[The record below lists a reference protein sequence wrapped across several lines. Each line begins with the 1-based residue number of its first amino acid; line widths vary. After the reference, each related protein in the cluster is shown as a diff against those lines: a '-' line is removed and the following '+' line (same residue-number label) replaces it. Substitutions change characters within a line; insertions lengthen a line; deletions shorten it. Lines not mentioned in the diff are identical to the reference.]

1 MSVYRS
7 FARVLDYPGC
17 EMPEQLNQC
26 ASELREL
33 MPECQEGVRRF
44 QELHRELGT
53 ARLQE
58 IYTSVFDMQSECTL
72 NLSYHLFGEDQRRG
86 LFLAKLK
93 ELYQQAGVDPGNELP
108 DHLCLMLR
116 YLTAHAEAAEK
127 HDLIADCLVPAV
139 SKIRGGLDEVANPYG
154 HLLDA
159 LLLWLKRE
167 GESGAVPNEAAA
179 AGTR

>member
-17 EMPEQLNQC
+17 EMLEQLDQC

-44 QELHRELGT
+44 QEQHRKWGT

-58 IYTSVFDMQSECTL
+58 IYTSAFDMQPDCTL

-86 LFLAKLK
+86 LFLVKLK
-93 ELYQQAGVDPGNELP
+93 ELYQQAGVDSGNELP
-108 DHLCLMLR
+108 DHLCVMLR
-116 YLTAHAEAAEK
+116 YLATHAEAAEK
-127 HDLIADCLVPAV
+127 RDLIADCMIPAV
-139 SKIRGGLDEVANPYG
+139 SKIRGDVDEAANPYG

-159 LLLWLKRE
+159 LLLWLKKE
-167 GESGAVPNEAAA
+167 GESGAVPNEAAV
-179 AGTR
+179 AGSR